1 MEPLKKLFWEEVSEM
16 LHVEGMLLKALL
28 RMQTAI
34 RGETLKEEIDAYR
47 EHARVHVDEIKEM
60 LERFELPLREK
71 KCDAM
76 MGLLLKGQH
85 LLQRS
90 GTGAV
95 LDAAILSVCR
105 KINSY
110 KVASYSSLQSWAKII
125 LPEEPAVLTALKELL
140 QNETAAAARFTK
152 LAAEYDLAASRQL
165 MDVTPRRNTT
175 SVKRVNAVAEVP
187 RWQQW

>member
-34 RGETLKEEIDAYR
+34 RGESLKDEIDSYR
-47 EHARVHVDEIKEM
+47 EHAREHMDEIKQM
-60 LERFELPLREK
+60 LEQFELPLREK

-90 GTGAV
+90 GGGAV

-105 KINSY
+105 KISAY
-110 KVASYSSLQSWAKII
+110 KVASYSSLYSWAKII
-125 LPEEPAVLTALKELL
+125 LAQEQAVLTALKDLL

-152 LAAEYDLAASRQL
+152 LAAEYDLEASRQL
-165 MDVTPRRNTT
+165 TEVSPRRTPPAA
-175 SVKRVNAVAEVP
+175 KRVNAVAEVP